1 MKSFFTLLVGLAAT
15 LPYLTG
21 AQTLDGDSCPVDD
34 EDDSYVSV
42 VGVQGTGIHPRM
54 EIRQLEKDKVTW
66 NLFVQAMARFQAMD
80 QSDKLSYFQV
90 AGQSKFVL

>member
-1 MKSFFTLLVGLAAT
+1 
-15 LPYLTG
+15 
-21 AQTLDGDSCPVDD
+21 
-34 EDDSYVSV
+34 
-42 VGVQGTGIHPRM
+42 M